1 MADGGAEARQ
11 TLGTGKAA
19 VDEGSCGDLPAPVN
33 SPCLR
38 VVFPVVNRPNADR
51 WEVRGLRGPPPVRPA

>member
-1 MADGGAEARQ
+1 MADGGAEARR

-33 SPCLR
+33 SPCL
-38 VVFPVVNRPNADR
+38 
-51 WEVRGLRGPPPVRPA
+51 LRRLPSREPAKR